1 MTQKTDQ
8 MMEVKSKLT
17 IATWNV
23 CLGVANK
30 KDMITDC
37 LKNKNIDVCCLQ
49 ETEIPMNFP
58 EEVLN
63 VGDYVLELELND
75 KKTSRNLYQQ
85 KNKL

>member
-1 MTQKTDQ
+1 MEAKT
-8 MMEVKSKLT
+8 KLS

-37 LKNKNIDVCCLQ
+37 LKNKNIDICCLQ

-58 EEVLN
+58 EEILN
-63 VGDYVLELELND
+63 VGKFVLELEQND
-75 KKTSRNLYQQ
+75 KKNEPEYILTRKLTSNVD
-85 KNKL
+85 

>member
-1 MTQKTDQ
+1 

-63 VGDYVLELELND
+63 VGDYVLELELN
-75 KKTSRNLYQQ
+75 NE
-85 KNKL
+85 KNEQESISIRK

>member
-1 MTQKTDQ
+1 MTQKKDQ

-23 CLGVANK
+23 CLGIANK